1 MNLDPIPQ
9 TACSSSTIDNSRDKS
24 AISHRTAIYHHADLE
39 YLLSRVHTNGEQ
51 RARMALHH
59 PQYMIQT
66 HLLGVDQRTMHC
78 ARLMACLPLLMTAI
92 PAATNCADDMQDDF
106 PPWPAEWF
114 EAAATAS
121 QKGITRFTQSP
132 YLEGLDL
139 PPVEKRLPDDP
150 VVIQPLGEIGTYGGT
165 ARITTNEWLTFPNV
179 ESPMTIS
186 ADMRTI
192 LPNLAESWE
201 VSPDGK
207 VVTLHLRPGIRWSD
221 GTPLTS
227 DDFLFSFNDLWL
239 NKEYSPVIDPAIEG
253 AIGVRH
259 DNLTFSYVF
268 AEPNP
273 LFVNRLAQYGNFMVL
288 PKHHYRHFHPA
299 YTGRAELDARIDEL
313 GFISWMAFIGASQR
327 GRLEESADAP
337 TLDAHR
343 MVRRD
348 LTRIVYERNPYYFK
362 VDPTGQ
368 QLPYI
373 DRIDSAIVDSKEVI
387 TTMASTG
394 QLDFSAYE
402 LRTQDIPLLKLG
414 ERGSGIKVH
423 VWTRLHSSDI
433 VIQMN
438 FNAKDTRLAKLYW
451 DLRFRKA
458 LSVAIDRME
467 MNELIYFGR
476 GTPRQVTAHPSSRF
490 YEPWF
495 ATAHTGFD
503 PDEANRLLDEMELR
517 DVTGDGLRE
526 YPDGSPLTITVEY
539 IDWETPKAINMELV
553 ESYWRAVGI
562 DLRQKLVD
570 SGLQNARALSGEMQM
585 TLWHADRVTD
595 ILFPQSPDFWVPRR
609 VGADMSSWPDWS
621 RWYQT
626 DGRLGTAPPP
636 VMRQLQLWADELRT
650 TMDEARRTEAGKN
663 ILRSNAENIWIIGTV
678 GLAPHPVV
686 LSSRL
691 RGVPANGI
699 WGWDN
704 RWTLSYHPS
713 TWYFEGHRSH

>member
-1 MNLDPIPQ
+1 MRRVRLI
-9 TACSSSTIDNSRDKS
+9 ACI
-24 AISHRTAIYHHADLE
+24 
-39 YLLSRVHTNGEQ
+39 
-51 RARMALHH
+51 
-59 PQYMIQT
+59 
-66 HLLGVDQRTMHC
+66 
-78 ARLMACLPLLMTAI
+78 PLLM
-92 PAATNCADDMQDDF
+92 AATHVAGNSEGGMQDGF
-106 PPWPAEWF
+106 APWPTEWF
-114 EAAATAS
+114 EPAPTAS

-132 YLEGLDL
+132 YLEGRDL
-139 PPVEKRLPDDP
+139 PPVEDRLPDDP
-150 VVIQPLGEIGTYGGT
+150 VVIQPLGETGTYGGT

-179 ESPMTIS
+179 EAPMTIS

-227 DDFLFSFNDLWL
+227 DDYLFSFNDLWL
-239 NKEYSPVIDPAIEG
+239 NSEYSPVTDPAIEG

-259 DNLTFSYVF
+259 DDLTFSYVF
-268 AEPNP
+268 AKPNP
-273 LFVNRLAQYGNFMVL
+273 LFVYRLAQYGNFMVL
-288 PKHHYRHFHPA
+288 PKHHYRHFHPT
-299 YTGRAELDARIDEL
+299 YTNREVLIKRISDL
-313 GFISWMAFIGASQR
+313 GFISWMAFIEASRR
-327 GRLEESADAP
+327 GRLEQSAEAP

-343 MVRRD
+343 IVQRD
-348 LTRIVYERNPYYFK
+348 LTRILYERNPYYFK
-362 VDPTGQ
+362 VDPAGQ

-373 DRIDSAIVDSKEVI
+373 DRVDSEIVDSKEVI

-414 ERGSGIKVH
+414 ERGGGIKVH

-438 FNAKDTRLAKLYW
+438 FNAKDPRLAKLYW
-451 DLRFRKA
+451 DFRFRKA
-458 LSVAIDRME
+458 LSIAIDREE

-490 YEPWF
+490 YEPRF

-503 PDEANRLLDEMELR
+503 PDEARRLLDELALR

-526 YPDGSPLTITVEY
+526 YPDGSALTITVEY
-539 IDWETPKAINMELV
+539 MDWETPKAINMELV

-570 SGLQNARALSGEMQM
+570 SSLQAARALAGEMQM

-609 VGADMSSWPDWS
+609 TGADMSSWPEWS
-621 RWYQT
+621 VWYQT
-626 DGRLGTAPPP
+626 EGRLGIEPPSA
-636 VMRQLQLWADELRT
+636 MRQLQLWGDELRT
-650 TMDEARRTEAGKN
+650 TMDEARRVEVGKN
-663 ILRSNAENIWIIGTV
+663 ILRSNAENIWVIGAV

-686 LSSRL
+686 VSSRL
-691 RGVPANGI
+691 RGIPGNGI

-713 TWYFEGHRSH
+713 TWYFEGGRSR

>member
-92 PAATNCADDMQDDF
+92 PAATNSADDMQDDF

-121 QKGITRFTQSP
+121 QKGITRFAQSP

-438 FNAKDTRLAKLYW
+438 FNAKDPRLAKLYW

-713 TWYFEGHRSH
+713 TWYFEGDRSH